1 MVLSDRDTN
10 KKSFGTTAN
19 RFNRNFSSNPGP
31 ANYTGKPGSSI
42 VFSKKGLGT
51 FASIT
56 TRFLKH
62 IHKTV
67 TPGPG
72 SYRAS
77 TSLSSKGM
85 GHLFTPG

>member
-1 MVLSDRDTN
+1 MVLSDRDLN
-10 KKSFGTTAN
+10 KKGFGTTAN
-19 RFNRNFSSNPGP
+19 RFVRNHSSNPGP
-31 ANYTGKPGSSI
+31 ANYPDKPGSST

-51 FASIT
+51 FASST
-56 TRFLKH
+56 TRFVKH

-77 TSLSSKGM
+77 TSLTSKGM